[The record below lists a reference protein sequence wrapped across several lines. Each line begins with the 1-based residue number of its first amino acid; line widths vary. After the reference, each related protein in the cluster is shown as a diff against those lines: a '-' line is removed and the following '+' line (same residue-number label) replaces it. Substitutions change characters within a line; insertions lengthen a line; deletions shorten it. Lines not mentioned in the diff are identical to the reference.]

1 MRSTPDHSTA
11 PRRKTSSPL
20 PNDLRERLR
29 AELSTRAPEA
39 VAIAAEVSIAT
50 VRRALAGHPVRP
62 VVRAAL
68 ARAVEASPSPVT
80 AAA

>member
-20 PNDLRERLR
+20 PNDLRDRLR

-39 VAIAAEVSIAT
+39 VALDAEVSIAT

-62 VVRAAL
+62 VVRAAI
-68 ARAVEASPSPVT
+68 ARAVTAPPAS

>member
-1 MRSTPDHSTA
+1 MRSTPEQSTAA
-11 PRRKTSSPL
+11 PRRKTSAPL
-20 PNDLRERLR
+20 PTDLRNMLR
-29 AELSTRAPEA
+29 DAVTTRAPEA
-39 VAIAAEVSIAT
+39 VALAAEVSIAT

-68 ARAVEASPSPVT
+68 ARAVTRPPTS

>member
-1 MRSTPDHSTA
+1 MRSTPEMSTAA
-11 PRRKTSSPL
+11 PRRKTSAPL
-20 PNDLRERLR
+20 PNDLRNMLR
-29 AELSTRAPEA
+29 DAVTTRAPEA
-39 VAIAAEVSIAT
+39 VALDAEVSIAT

-68 ARAVEASPSPVT
+68 ARAVTRSPTS